1 MLYCL
6 LTEPEQVGFSR
17 FCVNSLIDP
26 IPHCVQQI
34 TRDKDGDLEKGKE
47 SVRCVVLCWGSSRNK
62 RKPVKAEQRVN
73 TIESV

>member
-34 TRDKDGDLEKGKE
+34 TRDKDGEIRRKAKKA
-47 SVRCVVLCWGSSRNK
+47 CVVLCWESSRNK

>member
-6 LTEPEQVGFSR
+6 LTQPELVGFSR

-34 TRDKDGDLEKGKE
+34 TRDKDGEIRRKAKKA
-47 SVRCVVLCWGSSRNK
+47 CVVFCCAGGPAGIKGSLLKRNK
-62 RKPVKAEQRVN
+62 E
-73 TIESV
+73 

>member
-34 TRDKDGDLEKGKE
+34 TRDKDGEIWRKAKKA
-47 SVRCVVLCWGSSRNK
+47 CVVLCCAVGPAGIKGSLLKRNK
-62 RKPVKAEQRVN
+62 E
-73 TIESV
+73 